1 MKRLD
6 RASVQSPGDP
16 SVRCRDESNRRS
28 LWKIGSAAVG
38 AWLLLAGY
46 VFTPSEIAG
55 NQDPE
60 IRVAAAVQL
69 PQLPGLALS
78 PADWRDWDSFFTFVI
93 KRFSQETNGGLR
105 DLLAELFL
113 DLRYEVNRLTA
124 GGGTLQVPVQQLFID
139 AWKRLSPLI
148 NQALPAM
155 PQDVAAR
162 YAAFAA
168 AADKFAAA
176 PPDLGVLQLSP
187 EALRG
192 LALILEPASGV
203 DPIAYNFEIDPALRN
218 LLGLGVGPSTP
229 AGPIPGT
236 QSRLPRP
243 PAPVKIVS
251 ARLPASPVAA
261 TAEASVKKLNKWVP
275 DDDELEAY
283 LLAVRA
289 LLVSLS
295 QKLAAKPPLADD
307 YVTLYRQIVMAAA
320 WQESCWRQFVKKGS
334 AVVPLASPS
343 GDLGIMQVNRHTWRN
358 LYDLKRLEN
367 DIEYNGAAGGE
378 ILHYYL
384 TKHAL
389 KKKEQHQKGGHLARA
404 TYAAYNGGPSQ
415 MTRYR
420 AAKQNPETKKIDD
433 AFWEKFQAVSAGR
446 ELEVQSCYE

>member
-1 MKRLD
+1 MALLF
-6 RASVQSPGDP
+6 V
-16 SVRCRDESNRRS
+16 
-28 LWKIGSAAVG
+28 SAFI
-38 AWLLLAGY
+38 LA
-46 VFTPSEIAG
+46 PREIAG
-55 NQDPE
+55 TQEPD
-60 IRVAAAVQL
+60 IRIAAAVQL
-69 PQLPGLALS
+69 QQLPGLALS
-78 PADWRDWDSFFTFVI
+78 PADWRQWDSFFTFVI

-105 DLLAELFL
+105 DSLADLFL
-113 DLRYEVNRLTA
+113 DLRYELTRLTA
-124 GGGTLQVPVQQLFID
+124 GGGTLQVPVQQLFI
-139 AWKRLSPLI
+139 AGWKRLSPLI

-162 YAAFAA
+162 YSAFAA

-192 LALILEPASGV
+192 LALILEPAAGV
-203 DPIAYNFEIDPALRN
+203 DPIAYNFEIDQTLRN
-218 LLGLGVGPSTP
+218 LLGLTAGLGVPD
-229 AGPIPGT
+229 AGTVPGT
-236 QSRLPRP
+236 QSRLPRA
-243 PAPVKIVS
+243 PAPFRITRVS
-251 ARLPASPVAA
+251 AEFATSPAAA
-261 TAEASVKKLNKWVP
+261 TAETSIKKLNKWVP
-275 DDDELEAY
+275 EDDELEAY

-289 LLVSLS
+289 LLAGLS
-295 QKLAAKPPLADD
+295 QKLAAKPPLPGD
-307 YVTLYRQIVMAAA
+307 YTTLYRQIILAAA

-367 DIEYNGAAGGE
+367 EIEYNGAAGGE

-389 KKKEQHQKGGHLARA
+389 KKNEDKQTGGNLARA

-420 AAKQNPETKKIDD
+420 AAKQNPEIKKIDD